1 MIVVDGFVLK
11 FGSIPLHHFFF
22 FEGKTMRIH
31 QLASIYL
38 GVEQTCS
45 SGGRRA
51 PCHRTWSC
59 GIWFATARL
68 QSSCCA
74 GNQTPSTSWGV
85 WNMLTFTTKNIPGRL
100 LIKPMFQWAAVLII
114 LFVPQ
119 MTLNR
124 SFQHQSLRLFCKK
137 KRHIWAPILAPLVG
151 KPQRWTVFSSLLVL
165 PEVGRPC
172 QTARLPDLAR
182 PCQQRSMNVITS
194 HTPDPHPPTPPR
206 IAYQ

>member
-85 WNMLTFTTKNIPGRL
+85 WNMLTFTTKNIPGGL

-124 SFQHQSLRLFCKK
+124 SFQHQSLRLFGHPFWPHLLENLSGGPFFLHYLFFTK
-137 KRHIWAPILAPLVG
+137 LADL
-151 KPQRWTVFSSLLVL
+151 
-165 PEVGRPC
+165 
-172 QTARLPDLAR
+172 ARLPDCQTLSDLA
-182 PCQQRSMNVITS
+182 SNVAWTLS
-194 HTPDPHPPTPPR
+194 LHTHLTPTPPTPPR